1 MDDAIKGGAAM
12 KRKEKKKMGAGS
24 IIFMALVYL
33 FLYMPVFVIILFSFN
48 KNNSN
53 IAFDGFT
60 LKWYLEVFKG
70 DSLMKNFGLSI
81 ELALV
86 SMVISVVLGTLATI
100 GLYRYEF
107 KLKKF
112 INGLLYVP
120 IVIPE
125 LVIGLASL
133 ASFSKMG
140 MTMGFATMV
149 FAHVTFCLPFVIITL
164 RSRIADFDSSIEE
177 AAMDL
182 GANQWHTLKRVTIPM
197 LTPGIISGAL
207 LSITLSIDD
216 VIISYFVSGAGDITF
231 PIKVYGMVRGKIT
244 TNVYVISTLMIIGI
258 VVVYLGAGALGRFL
272 EKRKEI
278 RDIKK
283 IEAQ

>member
-70 DSLMKNFGLSI
+70 DSLMKNFWLSI

-149 FAHVTFCLPFVIITL
+149 FAHVTFCLPFVIITF